1 MVLYIVQLHVYTL
14 YVVRRKSN
22 FFFILLGSWL
32 RPPPFP
38 NQKVNR
44 MKKNNLNYVCTYIQ
58 EPHEDMRLKGSQAI
72 EAYVP
77 PWATGKA

>member
-1 MVLYIVQLHVYTL
+1 MFKAKKNLSRSDVNSVVLYIVQLHVYTL

-44 MKKNNLNYVCTYIQ
+44 VKKTILIMYVHTFRSPTRI
-58 EPHEDMRLKGSQAI
+58 
-72 EAYVP
+72 
-77 PWATGKA
+77 